1 MPLDRAAGTRL
12 PQSLLPAPRFI
23 TLLPGSARLA
33 PGTAVIAPDLPTLR
47 PVVDRLVARLG
58 TALGSAIGVHH
69 PTPHGASPWNRRR
82 PSRPADIQLLLDS
95 GERAA
100 EGPLDPTARV
110 DESFTLT
117 IGDRGVSL
125 SATTTAGLRH
135 ATTTLLTLVERP
147 DPRGRLRPVELP
159 GLRIEDAPRFGWRG
173 LHLDVARH
181 FLTVDTVLEVCEVM
195 ADLKL
200 NRLHLHLS
208 DDQGWRIQ
216 LTSRPLLTERSGG
229 TEVGGGPGGFY
240 TADDLRRID
249 AVAADLGIVVIPEID
264 VPGHVNAATHAY
276 PSLTPGEPA
285 EPYTGIEVGFS
296 RLHADLPDTEPFVR
310 DVLSEVAGL
319 VRGPWVH
326 LGGDEALEL
335 DREEYRRLVAMAVT
349 SITDAGKVPAGWQET
364 AHADL
369 PPGTVVQLW
378 DDREDPSDVIEAAR
392 RGAKV
397 VLSPASRTYLD
408 LKYDAS
414 FPLGL
419 EWAGHLP
426 LRRAYEWD
434 PEAVLDL
441 PDGALL
447 GIEACLWTET
457 VRHRN
462 DLAALLLP
470 RLAAL
475 AEVAWSPQPARAWSD
490 FAERLTWFA
499 PRWTA
504 AGLAWTR
511 TPDVSW

>member
-1 MPLDRAAGTRL
+1 
-12 PQSLLPAPRFI
+12 
-23 TLLPGSARLA
+23 
-33 PGTAVIAPDLPTLR
+33 
-47 PVVDRLVARLG
+47 
-58 TALGSAIGVHH
+58 
-69 PTPHGASPWNRRR
+69 
-82 PSRPADIQLLLDS
+82 
-95 GERAA
+95 
-100 EGPLDPTARV
+100 
-110 DESFTLT
+110 
-117 IGDRGVSL
+117 
-125 SATTTAGLRH
+125 
-135 ATTTLLTLVERP
+135 
-147 DPRGRLRPVELP
+147 
-159 GLRIEDAPRFGWRG
+159 
-173 LHLDVARH
+173 
-181 FLTVDTVLEVCEVM
+181 
-195 ADLKL
+195 
-200 NRLHLHLS
+200 
-208 DDQGWRIQ
+208 
-216 LTSRPLLTERSGG
+216 
-229 TEVGGGPGGFY
+229 
-240 TADDLRRID
+240 
-249 AVAADLGIVVIPEID
+249 VIPEID

-310 DVLSEVAGL
+310 DVMSEVAGL